1 MGDQTTRQAPP
12 VRNHAPPPNVGC
24 CSESLTRLSQW
35 MEVENY
41 AVATSQIAHHTLRSL
56 LGPIRGVNRK
66 ALTSGHIC
74 M

>member
-1 MGDQTTRQAPP
+1 
-12 VRNHAPPPNVGC
+12 
-24 CSESLTRLSQW
+24 

>member
-1 MGDQTTRQAPP
+1 MGDQTMRQAPP
-12 VRNHAPPPNVGC
+12 VRKSRPASRCRMLFRVID
-24 CSESLTRLSQW
+24 RLSQW

-41 AVATSQIAHHTLRSL
+41 AVAPHRSL
-56 LGPIRGVNRK
+56 NHTALAAGPIRGINRK